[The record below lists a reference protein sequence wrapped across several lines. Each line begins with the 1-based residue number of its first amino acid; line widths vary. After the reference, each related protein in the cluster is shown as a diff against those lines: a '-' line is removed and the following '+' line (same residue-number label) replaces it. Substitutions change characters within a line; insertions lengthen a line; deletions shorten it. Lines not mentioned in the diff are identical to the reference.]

1 MQENPTIYPLD
12 HEENIY
18 ALVDGRGNIIG
29 TGSRE
34 VCEVLLY
41 IVAKV
46 DREERPAL
54 PRVATRR
61 SNVKSAISI

>member
-1 MQENPTIYPLD
+1 MQTDPTIYPLSD
-12 HEENIY
+12 DGNIY
-18 ALVDGRGNIIG
+18 ALLDGRGNIIG

-46 DREERPAL
+46 GREELPKLPAI
-54 PRVATRR
+54 ATRR
-61 SNVKSAISI
+61 SNVRSAISI